1 MKFLPFYLLPAA
13 AAASARGLRAE
24 VENGENHNGG
34 FVPALKG
41 SDGLFH
47 DGGSA
52 LFVKKEHKNEKK
64 SASAEP
70 SSSPSATNDDDDG
83 KGWTPHWDNNP
94 VDEMCKHLGVNQIVC
109 DYMEYLC
116 EWQQEEGKDG
126 ECRLSKHD
134 DDDDGLCEYYGN
146 ENEADCNELSFEGC
160 YWCDEYPASKCV
172 PTEECE
178 MAPISPL
185 IVAVSE

>member
-1 MKFLPFYLLPAA
+1 LPAA
-13 AAASARGLRAE
+13 AAASDRGLRAE

-52 LFVKKEHKNEKK
+52 LFVKKEHKNKEK
-64 SASAEP
+64 SALP
-70 SSSPSATNDDDDG
+70 SSSPS

-94 VDEMCKHLGVNQIVC
+94 ADEMCKHIGVNEVMC
-109 DYMEYLC
+109 DYMELVC

-126 ECRLSKHD
+126 ECRLSKH
-134 DDDDGLCEYYGN
+134 GLSPSHLCQYYGN

-172 PTEECE
+172 PTEECGTAPTT
-178 MAPISPL
+178 APISPL
-185 IVAVSE
+185 IVVVSE